1 MDLIYTDKNLK
12 DIGVLKDYSLDFD
25 MNVDK
30 DFEIVVAID
39 NPCTKVAQKGSFI
52 YMEGTEY
59 GGQVDSVTINTMENK
74 ATIHGINYRAMLNRK
89 IIEPPVNEDYRVVSG
104 NISEIG
110 NSLINELQLSDL
122 FEFAES
128 DLNINTYQFD
138 RYIPLFDG
146 IEKLLKKEGY
156 VVELFYDNEKRKII
170 ITVREIVDYS
180 ELIEFSEDDNIN
192 FMITQHF
199 WRVNHLICLGK
210 GELKDRTV
218 IHLYADE
225 EGNISFTQTLFG
237 LDEVSEVYDYS
248 SVESDEE
255 LLEKGI
261 EKFMELM
268 NKDTFEITVDNIDL
282 KIGDIVGGTER
293 TTGIKCKDE
302 ITNIIVK
309 IENDILTS
317 DYKIGGK

>member
-30 DFEIVVAID
+30 DFEIVVATD
-39 NPCTKVAQKGSFI
+39 NPCTTVAQKGSFI

-59 GGQVDSVTINTMENK
+59 GGQVDRITVNTQENK
-74 ATIHGINYRAMLNRK
+74 VTIHGVNYRAMLNRK
-89 IIEPPVNEDYRVVSG
+89 IVEPLENQDYRIVSG
-104 NISEIG
+104 NVADIG
-110 NSLINELQLSDL
+110 NSLINEFQLSDL
-122 FEFAES
+122 FEFAEC
-128 DLNINTYQFD
+128 DLNIESFQFD
-138 RYIPLFDG
+138 RYTPFLDG

-180 ELIEFSEDDNIN
+180 ELIEFSEDDRMN
-192 FMITQHF
+192 FVITQYF

-218 IHLYADE
+218 IHLYADKN
-225 EGNISFTQTLFG
+225 GNISKTQSLFG
-237 LDEVSEVYDYS
+237 LDEVTEVYDYS
-248 SVESDEE
+248 SVESVEE
-255 LLEKGI
+255 LEEKGI
-261 EKFMELM
+261 EKLQGLM
-268 NKDTFEITVDNIDL
+268 NKDTFDITVDNIDL

-317 DYKIGGK
+317 EYKIGGK